1 MSVREITPPLH
12 KKTQKIFISGLLNR
26 FSKDFSLEH
35 GKSILKRVLKI
46 VKKKKSISFF
56 VDELITFLGA

>member
-26 FSKDFSLEH
+26 FSMDFSLEH

-46 VKKKKSISFF
+46 VKKKKEYFF
-56 VDELITFLGA
+56 FC